1 MEKPHFEAQFGQTK
15 KTLESLIEKQ
25 ESIENPKKSLKEEIP
40 ASVDNLKNQDKKV
53 EEIERNA
60 NLNKDSLVEEIKEEI
75 HLKESLQKI
84 NSEVESLKNSTLDE
98 LNIEKAFLGQ
108 IESVEEKIEREI
120 LSIIEI
126 IKPDDI
132 PLGEYKQYV
141 TKDLFESVK
150 KQQVARGILIQN
162 PEKTTEEMKDILISR
177 LKSVLED
184 ARDYNLKIKPDEE
197 LVKKAKIA
205 LLFVGDMSDADK
217 SSYLS
222 EGKIPKIRDL
232 KDYIAG
238 CKEKN
243 KLTES
248 DIDSLMRTK
257 YRKSLTIVMNGYV
270 NYMLYMDKIP
280 KSLMIGFVQAKE
292 ENSSY
297 SHYSSIKGGL
307 ETAEIGKYD
316 DDVLDQL
323 LASDYTR
330 PCLENVDKFKGKPI
344 EKILKSGDSYSDR
357 DPLEC
362 LKKLDLPKEDFDK
375 YLDIIIK
382 HNICYE
388 LRGNSGKFYN
398 EEGEVISVSVY
409 QDIIEKLCN
418 VEEMDVNYKND
429 SQNIVEIKNA
439 IENGYIGL
447 ALATTVCRN
456 YIKKYAEDD
465 YENFKKEINKYDQE
479 HLVFEYLKD
488 EDKIEYAHKLIEQG
502 EEYQIVKLHKLF
514 KEHSL
519 SSEIFSKIK
528 SKDLVSSLKGD
539 LSQFKELSQEEAI
552 DFIDKER
559 VNIFINNINSFNI
572 SNEFLKDKKVQEACF
587 AEFNKEIMTF
597 YPEKAR
603 IISEKIPFNKKE
615 LDQAILKAVKYK
627 WLEADGGRSDWA
639 RAIIRQF
646 PEIKK
651 YLDNKEDKERAFED
665 LKKALNNGYVVHIA
679 DILECLPLD
688 KELLKSEEV
697 KTLCLESIKKSSPR
711 FGNILK
717 DNIEEIDN
725 YFKIIERISRHIELP
740 EYLLKDE
747 VSFERLKPAITSIF
761 LRDIK
766 FDNIYNRFRTS
777 SSEEQNQILK
787 IININSNKFSG
798 IFDENHYAE
807 NTIAY
812 INDVENLAML
822 HHDEDRKSKVL
833 EMFNGEYKD
842 VVLKMVSKEW
852 QSFLNT
858 DSKFLPPNIYFISRI
873 IDDAG
878 GAGNLKHLESL
889 GNLIYQ
895 VNSILENPKTV
906 ERTKEEIKKLLF
918 EQEIKFD
925 KEKLSQDDR
934 SEFYNLSNDILKAS
948 PSLYSAF
955 SPIFESVSP
964 KDIKIFIK
972 DIFPLYQAQLTIVQE
987 MGNNDEIT
995 YNPRELVFVRESL
1008 KDIKEKIQNHSED
1021 IKNIFDSEK
1030 SRLIEVVKNGFK
1042 NRFGLMKVPLEFS
1055 KENLRSIQNGIRY
1068 ISNINE
1074 RNAEK
1079 ETIIAFYLGLEINNE
1094 WDAFRQGKEINLEEY
1109 FSGKQLDMIKPLIE
1123 EKNKSYKLLSE
1134 VAGISKEQMPQFQE
1148 ILQDDT
1154 ISNIIGN
1161 IQTVDVK
1168 LGDIKRNV
1176 LELNDPDIYENQI
1189 DKDIISLLSENS
1201 KLIGSVLAKTYSEVS
1216 GKIISMNK
1224 EEKALQ
1230 SKIASIFDIKSWDT
1244 NKVKQI
1250 QDKIQPLS
1258 LVSNMI
1264 NKMNEENID
1273 KNIKELQKRLMPS
1286 SRIIEIF
1293 NRFGEEFKQE
1303 SGAIALSK
1311 DLTYLE
1317 SLIVKND
1324 KKITLEEKEEVSI
1337 YIDSIKDKMKD
1348 LETTLDR
1355 VREYFNKLKKSSHL
1369 ENNILL
1375 KNRLADIEK
1384 IVYSTDS
1391 SAMIVSH
1398 MTKNLNLII
1407 ENMRQCLGCMRK
1419 EINNDTNLAFGDYN
1433 KFFIINQGEKEKGS
1447 ISDEIVFFVPIKALN
1462 GKEEMSFVLDV
1473 VYGSKSSDVLVGNIL
1488 SVYKKYQALKKNSP
1502 SARISISIS
1511 DQAMSSV
1518 GLNSEILKKKLSEI
1532 LKDNIHMDE
1541 FTELN
1546 VNIPKSA
1553 FSDNYVEFGKNASAR
1568 QSGERQ
1574 LSGLTLR

>member
-1 MEKPHFEAQFGQTK
+1 MVTETEKENKFNHLVK
-15 KTLESLIEKQ
+15 KQ
-25 ESIENPKKSLKEEIP
+25 ESIEVSEKSLKKEVATSI
-40 ASVDNLKNQDKKV
+40 DNLKNQDKKV
-53 EEIERNA
+53 EEIERKA
-60 NLNKDSLVEEIKEEI
+60 DLNNDSLVKEVKEEI
-75 HLKESLQKI
+75 HLKESLQEI
-84 NSEVESLKNSTLDE
+84 NFEAESLKKSTLDK
-98 LNIEKAFLGQ
+98 LNIEKSFSGQ
-108 IESVEEKIEREI
+108 IESVEEKIEKEI

-126 IKPDDI
+126 IKPDDTT
-132 PLGEYKQYV
+132 LDEYEQHV
-141 TKDLFESVK
+141 TEDLFESVK

-162 PEKTTEEMKDILISR
+162 PEKTNEEMKEILISR

-184 ARDYNLKIKPDEE
+184 ARDYNLKIKLDEE

-205 LLFVGDMSDADK
+205 LLFEGDMSDANK

-222 EGKIPKIRDL
+222 EGKIPNICDL
-232 KDYIAG
+232 RNYIVG
-238 CKEKN
+238 YGEKN

-248 DIDSLMRTK
+248 DINSLMQTK
-257 YRKSLTIVMNGYV
+257 YRKSLTSVMNDQMYYIG
-270 NYMLYMDKIP
+270 NYGTMDKIP
-280 KSLMIGFVQAKE
+280 QSLMIGLIQAEE
-292 ENSSY
+292 ENPRY
-297 SHYSSIKGGL
+297 NHYYPIKGGL

-316 DDVLDQL
+316 NNVLNQL
-323 LASDYTR
+323 LASDYTKL
-330 PCLENVDKFKGKPI
+330 CLENVDKFKGKPI
-344 EKILKSGDSYSDR
+344 EKILKSGDSRGDR
-357 DPLEC
+357 DPLEY
-362 LKKLDLPKEDFDK
+362 LKKLDLPKEDFNK

-382 HNICYE
+382 HNICHE
-388 LRGNSGKFYN
+388 LRGNFGRFYDK
-398 EEGEVISVSVY
+398 EGEAVTVY
-409 QDIIEKLCN
+409 QDTIEKLHN
-418 VEEMDVNYKND
+418 IEMDVNYKND
-429 SQNIVEIKNA
+429 SQNAIEIKDA

-456 YIKKYAEDD
+456 YIKKYAEND
-465 YENFKKEINKYDQE
+465 YENFKRGVSKYDQE
-479 HLVFEYLKD
+479 HLVFGYLKD

-528 SKDLVSSLKGD
+528 NKDLTYSLKGD
-539 LSQFKELSQEEAI
+539 LSQFKELSQEEAL
-552 DFIDKER
+552 DFIDRER
-559 VNIFINNINSFNI
+559 VNIFIDNINSFNI

-603 IISEKIPFNKKE
+603 IISEKIPFNKEE

-639 RAIIRQF
+639 RAVIRQF

-665 LKKALNNGYVVHIA
+665 LKKVLNNGYVVYIA

-697 KTLCLESIKKSSPR
+697 KTLCLESIQKSSPR
-711 FGNILK
+711 FGDILK
-717 DNIEEIDN
+717 DNIEKIDN

-747 VSFERLKPAITSIF
+747 ISFERLKPAISSIF

-766 FDNIYNRFRTS
+766 FDSIYHRFRTS
-777 SSEEQNQILK
+777 SIEEQNQILK

-812 INDVENLAML
+812 INDAESLAML
-822 HHDEDRKSKVL
+822 HLDEDRKSKVL

-842 VVLKMVSKEW
+842 VALRMVSKEW

-858 DSKFLPPNIYFISRI
+858 DSKFLPPNIYFISRL

-895 VNSILENPKTV
+895 VNNILENPKTV
-906 ERTKEEIKKLLF
+906 ERTKEEIKDLLF
-918 EQEIKFD
+918 KQEIKFD

-964 KDIKIFIK
+964 KDMKIFIK
-972 DIFPLYQAQLTIVQE
+972 DIFPFYQAQLTIIQE

-995 YNPRELVFVRESL
+995 YNPRELVSVRESL

-1030 SRLIEVVKNGFK
+1030 SRLIEVVKDGFK

-1079 ETIIAFYLGLEINNE
+1079 ETIITFYLGLEINNE

-1189 DKDIISLLSENS
+1189 DKDIIKLLSENG
-1201 KLIGSVLAKTYSEVS
+1201 KLIGPVLAKTYSEVS
-1216 GKIISMNK
+1216 GKIIPMND
-1224 EEKALQ
+1224 EEKALR
-1230 SKIASIFDIKSWDT
+1230 SKIASIFDIESWDT

-1250 QDKIQPLS
+1250 QDNIQPLS

-1264 NKMNEENID
+1264 NKMNEEKVDENIQ
-1273 KNIKELQKRLMPS
+1273 ELQKRLMPS

-1293 NRFGEEFKQE
+1293 NRLGEEFKQE

-1317 SLIVKND
+1317 SLIVKDD
-1324 KKITLEEKEEVSI
+1324 KKIIKEEKEEISI

-1348 LETTLDR
+1348 LEITLDK

-1384 IVYSTDS
+1384 IIYSTDS

-1398 MTKNLNLII
+1398 MTKDLNLII

-1433 KFFIINQGEKEKGS
+1433 KFFMMNQGEKERGS
-1447 ISDEIVFFVPIKALN
+1447 ISDEIVFFVPIKSLN
-1462 GKEEMSFVLDV
+1462 GEEEMSFVLDR

-1511 DQAMSSV
+1511 DEAMSSV

-1532 LKDNIHMDE
+1532 LKDNIHME
-1541 FTELN
+1541 ELTELN

-1574 LSGLTLR
+1574 FSGLILK

>member
-1 MEKPHFEAQFGQTK
+1 MFTETK
-15 KTLESLIEKQ
+15 KGKENKFNSVIKKQ
-25 ESIENPKKSLKEEIP
+25 ESIEISEESLKKEVTTSI
-40 ASVDNLKNQDKKV
+40 DNFKNQDKKV

-60 NLNKDSLVEEIKEEI
+60 DLNNDSLVKEVKEEI

-84 NSEVESLKNSTLDE
+84 NSEAESLKNDVLTE
-98 LNIEKAFLGQ
+98 LNAEEPIIE
-108 IESVEEKIEREI
+108 ETTTVEKIEKEI
-120 LSIIEI
+120 LSIIKI
-126 IKPDDI
+126 VKPDSL
-132 PLGEYKQYV
+132 PLDEYEQQV
-141 TKDLFESVK
+141 VQDLFDSVK
-150 KQQVARGILIQN
+150 KQQIARGVLLEN
-162 PEKTTEEMKDILISR
+162 PEKTIQEVKDLLNLR

-184 ARDYNLKIKPDEE
+184 ARNYNLKTKPDEE

-205 LLFVGDMSDADK
+205 LLFEGDTSDADK

-222 EGKIPKIRDL
+222 EGKIPNICDL
-232 KDYIAG
+232 KNYIAG
-238 CKEKN
+238 YGEKN

-248 DIDSLMRTK
+248 DIDSLMLTK
-257 YRKSLTIVMNGYV
+257 YRKSLTSVMNGQMYYIG
-270 NYMLYMDKIP
+270 NYRTLDKIP
-280 KSLMIGFVQAKE
+280 KSLMIGLVQAEE
-292 ENSSY
+292 ENPSY
-297 SHYSSIKGGL
+297 NHYYPIKGGL
-307 ETAEIGKYD
+307 ETAETGKYD
-316 DDVLDQL
+316 NDVLGQL

-330 PCLENVDKFKGKPI
+330 LCLENVDKFNGKPI
-344 EKILKSGDSYSDR
+344 EKILKSGDSRGDR
-357 DPLEC
+357 DPLEY
-362 LKKLDLPKEDFDK
+362 LKKLDLSKEDFDK

-388 LRGNSGKFYN
+388 LRGNFGRFYDK
-398 EEGEVISVSVY
+398 EREVVSVY
-409 QDIIEKLCN
+409 QDTIEKLHN
-418 VEEMDVNYKND
+418 IEMDVNYKND
-429 SQNIVEIKNA
+429 SQNAIEIKDA
-439 IENGYIGL
+439 IEKGYIGL

-465 YENFKKEINKYDQE
+465 YENFKKEISKYDQE

-488 EDKIEYAHKLIEQG
+488 EDKIEYAHKLIKQG

-528 SKDLVSSLKGD
+528 SKDLVYSLKGD
-539 LSQFKELSQEEAI
+539 LSQFKELSQEEVLG
-552 DFIDKER
+552 FIDRER
-559 VNIFINNINSFNI
+559 VNIFIDNIKSFNI

-603 IISEKIPFNKKE
+603 IISEKIPFNKEE

-665 LKKALNNGYVVHIA
+665 LKKVLNNGYVVYIA

-697 KTLCLESIKKSSPR
+697 KTLCLESIQKSSPR
-711 FGNILK
+711 FGDILK
-717 DNIEEIDN
+717 DNIEKIDN

-747 VSFERLKPAITSIF
+747 ISFERLKPAISSIF

-766 FDNIYNRFRTS
+766 FDSIYNRFRTS
-777 SSEEQNQILK
+777 SPEEQNQILK

-798 IFDENHYAE
+798 VFDENHYAE

-812 INDVENLAML
+812 INDAESLAML
-822 HHDEDRKSKVL
+822 HLDEDRKSKVL
-833 EMFNGEYKD
+833 EMFNGKYKD
-842 VVLKMVSKEW
+842 VALKMVSKEW

-858 DSKFLPPNIYFISRI
+858 DSKFLPPNIYFISRL
-873 IDDAG
+873 IDNAG

-895 VNSILENPKTV
+895 VNNILENPKTV
-906 ERTKEEIKKLLF
+906 ERTKEEIKDLLF
-918 EQEIKFD
+918 KQEIKFD

-955 SPIFESVSP
+955 SPIFEFMSP
-964 KDIKIFIK
+964 KDMKIFIK
-972 DIFPLYQAQLTIVQE
+972 DIFPFYQAQLTIIQE
-987 MGNNDEIT
+987 IGNNDEIK
-995 YNPRELVFVRESL
+995 YNPRELVSVRESL
-1008 KDIKEKIQNHSED
+1008 KDIKEKIQNNSED
-1021 IKNIFDSEK
+1021 IKNIFDYEK
-1030 SRLIEVVKNGFK
+1030 SRLIEVVKDGFK
-1042 NRFGLMKVPLEFS
+1042 NRFGLIKVPLEFS

-1079 ETIIAFYLGLEINNE
+1079 EVIITFYLGLEINNE
-1094 WDAFRQGKEINLEEY
+1094 WDAFRQGKKINLEEY
-1109 FSGKQLDMIKPLIE
+1109 FSGKQLDIIKPLVE
-1123 EKNKSYKLLSE
+1123 EKNKSYELLSE
-1134 VAGISKEQMPQFQE
+1134 VAGISKEQMSQFQE

-1168 LGDIKRNV
+1168 LGDIKRNI
-1176 LELNDPDIYENQI
+1176 LELTDPDIYENQI
-1189 DKDIISLLSENS
+1189 DKDIIKLLSENG

-1216 GKIISMNK
+1216 GKIIPMND

-1230 SKIASIFDIKSWDT
+1230 SKIASIFDIESWDT

-1250 QDKIQPLS
+1250 QGNIQPLS

-1264 NKMNEENID
+1264 NKMNEEKVDENIQ
-1273 KNIKELQKRLMPS
+1273 ELQKRLMPS

-1293 NRFGEEFKQE
+1293 NRLGEEFKQE

-1311 DLTYLE
+1311 DLAYLE
-1317 SLIVKND
+1317 SLIVKDD
-1324 KKITLEEKEEVSI
+1324 KKITQEEKEEIST

-1348 LETTLDR
+1348 LEVTLDK
-1355 VREYFNKLKKSSHL
+1355 VREYFNKLKKSAHL

-1384 IVYSTDS
+1384 IIYSTDS

-1398 MTKNLNLII
+1398 MTKDLNLII

-1433 KFFIINQGEKEKGS
+1433 KFFMMNQGEKERGS
-1447 ISDEIVFFVPIKALN
+1447 ISDEIVFFVPIKSLN
-1462 GKEEMSFVLDV
+1462 REEEMSFVLDR

-1502 SARISISIS
+1502 SAKISISIS
-1511 DQAMSSV
+1511 DEAMSSV
-1518 GLNSEILKKKLSEI
+1518 GLNSVILKKKLSEI
-1532 LKDNIHMDE
+1532 LKDNIHMEE
-1541 FTELN
+1541 FAELS

-1574 LSGLTLR
+1574 FSGLILK

>member
-1 MEKPHFEAQFGQTK
+1 MKFKLK
-15 KTLESLIEKQ
+15 KEIFNHKEQ
-25 ESIENPKKSLKEEIP
+25 NPKPEEISVSDNKIDKSLKEKYKNEI
-40 ASVDNLKNQDKKV
+40 S
-53 EEIERNA
+53 
-60 NLNKDSLVEEIKEEI
+60 
-75 HLKESLQKI
+75 
-84 NSEVESLKNSTLDE
+84 
-98 LNIEKAFLGQ
+98 
-108 IESVEEKIEREI
+108 
-120 LSIIEI
+120 SIIEI
-126 IKPDDI
+126 LKPDGMD
-132 PLGEYKQYV
+132 LEKYEQQV
-141 TKDLFESVK
+141 LEDLFESVK
-150 KQQVARGILIQN
+150 KQQVANGILLEN
-162 PEKTTEEMKDILISR
+162 TEKTTEKIKDLLNSR

-205 LLFVGDMSDADK
+205 LLFEGDMSDADK

-222 EGKIPKIRDL
+222 EGKIPGICELRN
-232 KDYIAG
+232 YIVG
-238 CKEKN
+238 YGEKN

-248 DIDSLMRTK
+248 DIESLMRTK
-257 YRKSLTIVMNGYV
+257 YRKSLTSVRNEQMYYIGSYGT
-270 NYMLYMDKIP
+270 MDKIP
-280 KSLMIGFVQAKE
+280 KSLMIGLVQAEE
-292 ENSSY
+292 ENPNHN
-297 SHYSSIKGGL
+297 HYYPIKGGL

-316 DDVLDQL
+316 NDCLYQL

-330 PCLENVDKFKGKPI
+330 LCLENVDKFNGKPI
-344 EKILKSGDSYSDR
+344 EKILKSGDSHGDR
-357 DPLEC
+357 DPLEY
-362 LKKLDLPKEDFDK
+362 LKELDLSKEDLDK

-388 LRGNSGKFYN
+388 LRGNFGKFYN
-398 EEGEVISVSVY
+398 KEREVISVY
-409 QDIIEKLCN
+409 QDTIEKLHN
-418 VEEMDVNYKND
+418 VEMGVNDRND

-456 YIKKYAEDD
+456 YIKKYAEDN
-465 YENFKKEINKYDQE
+465 YENFKREIGKYDQE

-502 EEYQIVKLHKLF
+502 EEYQLVKLHKLF

-528 SKDLVSSLKGD
+528 SKDLVHSLKGD

-552 DFIDKER
+552 DFIDGER

-603 IISEKIPFNKKE
+603 IISEKIPFNKEE

-651 YLDNKEDKERAFED
+651 YLDNKENKERAFED
-665 LKKALNNGYVVHIA
+665 LKKVLDNGHVVYIA

-688 KELLKSEEV
+688 KELLKSEEI

-711 FGNILK
+711 FGDILK
-717 DNIEEIDN
+717 DNIKKIDD

-747 VSFERLKPAITSIF
+747 ILFERLKPSITSIF

-766 FDNIYNRFRTS
+766 FDSIFNRFRTS
-777 SSEEQNQILK
+777 SPEEQNQILK

-812 INDVENLAML
+812 INDAESLAML
-822 HHDEDRKSKVL
+822 HVDEDRKSKVL

-842 VVLKMVSKEW
+842 VALKMVSKEW

-895 VNSILENPKTV
+895 VNSVLENPKTA
-906 ERTKEEIKKLLF
+906 ERTKEEIKNLLL

-964 KDIKIFIK
+964 KDMKIFIK
-972 DIFPLYQAQLTIVQE
+972 DIFPFYQAQLTIIQE
-987 MGNNDEIT
+987 IGNNDEIT
-995 YNPRELVFVRESL
+995 YNPRELVSVRESL
-1008 KDIKEKIQNHSED
+1008 KDIKERIQNHSED

-1068 ISNINE
+1068 ISNING

-1079 ETIIAFYLGLEINNE
+1079 ETIITFYLGLEINNK
-1094 WDAFRQGKEINLEEY
+1094 WSDFRQGKEINLEEY
-1109 FSGKQLDMIKPLIE
+1109 FSGKQLDIIKLLVE
-1123 EKNKSYKLLSE
+1123 EKNKSYELLSE

-1168 LGDIKRNV
+1168 LGDIKKNV

-1189 DKDIISLLSENS
+1189 DKNIINLLAEEG
-1201 KLIGSVLAKTYSEVS
+1201 KLVGSVLAKTYSEAS
-1216 GKIISMNK
+1216 GKVISITA
-1224 EEKALQ
+1224 EEKTLQ
-1230 SKIASIFDIKSWDT
+1230 SKIATIFDVGTWDID
-1244 NKVKQI
+1244 KVKQI
-1250 QDKIQPLS
+1250 QDSIQPLS
-1258 LVSNMI
+1258 LVSNMVT
-1264 NKMNEENID
+1264 KMEEEKVDENIQ
-1273 KNIKELQKRLMPS
+1273 ELQKRLMPT

-1293 NRFGEEFKQE
+1293 NRLGEEFKQE
-1303 SGAIALSK
+1303 SGAMALSK
-1311 DLTYLE
+1311 DLAYLE
-1317 SLIVKND
+1317 SLIVKD
-1324 KKITLEEKEEVSI
+1324 EKKITPKEKEEIKI

-1348 LETTLDR
+1348 LETTLDK
-1355 VREYFNKLKKSSHL
+1355 VREYFNKLKKSSHF

-1384 IVYSTDS
+1384 IIYSTDS

-1398 MTKNLNLII
+1398 MTKDLNLII

-1433 KFFIINQGEKEKGS
+1433 KFFMMNQGEKERGS
-1447 ISDEIVFFVPIKALN
+1447 ISDEIVFFVPIKASD
-1462 GKEEMSFVLDV
+1462 GKEEMSFVLDR

-1511 DQAMSSV
+1511 DEAMSSV

-1532 LKDNIHMDE
+1532 LKDNINIDE

-1568 QSGERQ
+1568 QSGERHF
-1574 LSGLTLR
+1574 SGLVLR